1 MSSAGIILN
10 ISGECSLLEFFS
22 GEMADLA
29 LVRTIGASVF
39 YFLSAQISVGTWA
52 LTIF

>member
-1 MSSAGIILN
+1 
-10 ISGECSLLEFFS
+10 
-22 GEMADLA
+22 MADLA